1 MCNERLILK
10 YMNMKRFLISCTVCC
25 GFATASPAQGLTD
38 MTHSREAVMHNLPLG
53 ATHWTGGFWGDRFN
67 VLSTT
72 GIWSM
77 WDTWNTPYETI
88 DALGLHGSHGFAN
101 FQVAAGTVKGKH
113 HGPPF
118 HDGDMYKWLEA
129 CAAAYAV
136 TKDPKLD
143 QLMDQFIEQVALAQR
158 ADGYIHTPVNIE
170 ERNSLPPTS
179 LPPTPSCRGGEST
192 AQKASPTGGGLEGA
206 GGSAGAGS
214 AASENAAGI
223 EIGKDQKH
231 AFASRLNFETY
242 NLGHLMT
249 AGIIHKRATGKTTLF
264 DCGRKAADFLYN
276 FLTND
281 AAELSRNAICPSH
294 YMGATEMYRETGD
307 KKYLTLAEGLISI
320 RDSVKNGEDH
330 NQDRIPFRQQ
340 YEAMGHAVRANYLY
354 AGVADLYAET
364 GEAQLKKNLEAIWDD
379 IVNHKIYIMGGCGA
393 LYDGVSPDG
402 TTYNQPSIQQIHQAY
417 GRQFQLPQEY
427 AHNEICAQIGMLLY
441 SWRMFQTDM
450 HPKYIDNIENELYNG
465 ILSGVSLDGKDYF
478 YTEALRRTKEY
489 PYVLRWPK
497 HRQRYITCF
506 CCPPNTLRT
515 LLEAQEYA
523 YSIKGDT
530 LWVNLYG
537 QNTLKT
543 DDLEVEQQT
552 DYPWDG
558 HITLTIKKAKHLASI
573 RMHIPGWSIGME
585 LRLNGK
591 PIAAEALREPRK
603 WKKGDRIE
611 LILPMRPRL
620 IEANPL
626 VEEAKNHI
634 AIMRGPIVYCLE
646 GQDISAATG
655 GSSSAAATASPRIND
670 IAIPAD
676 VRFTETKVTIC
687 GHEMVALEADVPIV
701 NEDFWRNDELYREL
715 RPVTNRKAHIRL
727 IPYYAWDNRGI
738 QDMSLWLPL
747 KR

>member
-1 MCNERLILK
+1 MKKLLILC
-10 YMNMKRFLISCTVCC
+10 LACCSLTATVRT
-25 GFATASPAQGLTD
+25 ATAQGLTD
-38 MTHSREAVMHNLPLG
+38 MSHSKQALMQNLPLG
-53 ATHWTGGFWGDRFN
+53 ATQWTGGFWGERFN

-77 WDTWNTPYETI
+77 WETWNTPYETI
-88 DALGLHGSHGFAN
+88 DALGQHGSHGFAN
-101 FQVAAGTVKGKH
+101 FQAAAGTVKGKH

-129 CAAAYAV
+129 CAAVYAV

-143 QLMDQFIEQVALAQR
+143 ALMDRFIEQVALAQR
-158 ADGYIHTPVNIE
+158 ADGYIHTPVVIA
-170 ERNSLPPTS
+170 ERNQGIDSH
-179 LPPTPSCRGGEST
+179 
-192 AQKASPTGGGLEGA
+192 A
-206 GGSAGAGS
+206 GTD
-214 AASENAAGI
+214 NAAGI

-249 AGIIHKRATGKTTLF
+249 AGIVHKRATGKTTLF

-294 YMGATEMYRETGD
+294 YMGAAEMYRETGD
-307 KKYLTLAEGLISI
+307 QKYLRLAEGLIAI
-320 RDSVKNGEDH
+320 RDSVTNGEDH
-330 NQDRIPFRQQ
+330 NQDRLKFRDQ

-364 GEAQLKKNLEAIWDD
+364 GERQLKRNLEAIWDD

-402 TTYNQPSIQQIHQAY
+402 TTYNQPYIQQIHQAY
-417 GRQFQLPQEY
+417 GRQFQLPQEA
-427 AHNEICAQIGMLLY
+427 AHNEICAQIGMLLF
-441 SWRMFQTDM
+441 SWRMYQTDM
-450 HPKYIDNIENELYNG
+450 HPKYVDIIENELYNG
-465 ILSGVSLDGKDYF
+465 ILSGISLDGRDFF
-478 YTEALRRTKEY
+478 YTEALRRTKEF
-489 PYVLRWPK
+489 PYTMRWPK

-515 LLEAQEYA
+515 LCQAQEYA
-523 YSIKGDT
+523 YSVKGDT

-543 DDLEVEQQT
+543 KDLEIEQQT
-552 DYPWDG
+552 GYPWDG
-558 HITLTIKKAKHLASI
+558 HITLTVKRAKRLASI
-573 RMHIPGWSIGME
+573 RMHIPGWSDGMT

-591 PIAAEALREPRK
+591 DILAEDLRQPRK
-603 WKKGDRIE
+603 WKKGDQVE
-611 LILPMRPRL
+611 LILPMKPRL

-626 VEEAKNHI
+626 VEEAKNQV
-634 AIMRGPIVYCLE
+634 AVMRGPIVYCLE
-646 GQDISAATG
+646 GEDISATGASATDK
-655 GSSSAAATASPRIND
+655 PRIND

-676 VRFTETKVTIC
+676 VKFTETTVTIA
-687 GHEMVALEADVPIV
+687 GHQMVALEADVPVV
-701 NEDFWRNDELYREL
+701 NRDFWGKDDLYREL
-715 RPVTNRKAHIRL
+715 RPVRQQTAHIRL

-747 KR
+747 AR

>member
-1 MCNERLILK
+1 M
-10 YMNMKRFLISCTVCC
+10 S
-25 GFATASPAQGLTD
+25 
-38 MTHSREAVMHNLPLG
+38 HSKQAKMQNLPMG
-53 ATHWTGGFWGDRFN
+53 ATKWTGGFWGDRFQM
-67 VLSTT
+67 LSTT

-129 CAAAYAV
+129 CAAVYAV
-136 TKDPKLD
+136 TKDPKID
-143 QLMDQFIEQVALAQR
+143 ALMDKFIEQVALAQR
-158 ADGYIHTPVNIE
+158 ADGYIHTPVVIS
-170 ERNSLPPTS
+170 ERNAGIDTHSLT
-179 LPPTPSCRGGEST
+179 
-192 AQKASPTGGGLEGA
+192 
-206 GGSAGAGS
+206 
-214 AASENAAGI
+214 ENAAGI

-264 DCGRKAADFLYN
+264 ECGKKAADFLYN

-294 YMGATEMYRETGD
+294 YMGAAEMYRETGD
-307 KKYLTLAEGLISI
+307 EKYLTLAKGLIAI
-320 RDSVKNGEDH
+320 RDSVTNGEDH
-330 NQDRIPFRQQ
+330 NQDRHKFRDQ

-364 GEAQLKKNLEAIWDD
+364 GEAQLMKNLEAIWDD

-417 GRQFQLPQEY
+417 GRQFQLPQEA
-427 AHNEICAQIGMLLY
+427 AHNEICAQIGMMLY
-441 SWRMFQTDM
+441 SWRMFQTTVD
-450 HPKYIDNIENELYNG
+450 PKYIDNIENELYNG
-465 ILSGVSLDGKDYF
+465 ILSGISLDGKDFF
-478 YTEALRRTKEY
+478 YTEALRRTKEF
-489 PYVLRWPK
+489 PYTMRWPK

-515 LLEAQEYA
+515 LCEAQEYA

-543 DDLEVEQQT
+543 KDLEIEQVT
-552 DYPWDG
+552 NYPWDG
-558 HITLTIKKAKHLASI
+558 HIKLTIKKAKTLRSI
-573 RMHIPGWSIGME
+573 RMHIPGWATDMQ
-585 LRLNGK
+585 LKLNGQS
-591 PIAAEALREPRK
+591 ILAEDLRQPRK
-603 WKKGDRIE
+603 WKKGDTIE
-611 LILPMRPRL
+611 LDLPMKARL

-626 VEEAKNHI
+626 VEEAKNQI

-646 GQDISAATG
+646 GQDIEDG
-655 GSSSAAATASPRIND
+655 HRIND

-676 VRFTETKVTIC
+676 VQFTEKKITME
-687 GHEMVALEADVPIV
+687 GHEMIALEANVPLV
-701 NEDFWRNDELYREL
+701 NQDSWSNNQLYREL
-715 RPVTNRKAHIRL
+715 RPVSKKQVKIRL

-738 QDMSLWLPL
+738 DDMSLWLPL
-747 KR
+747 K

>member
-1 MCNERLILK
+1 MKRLIILC
-10 YMNMKRFLISCTVCC
+10 YVCF
-25 GFATASPAQGLTD
+25 GIAIAHSAQGLID
-38 MTHSREAVMHNLPLG
+38 MSHSKQAVMQNLPMG
-53 ATHWTGGFWGDRFN
+53 ATQWTGGFWSDRFH
-67 VLSTT
+67 VMSTS

-129 CAAAYAV
+129 CAAVYAV
-136 TKDPKLD
+136 TKDAKID
-143 QLMDQFIEQVALAQR
+143 QLMDKFIEQVALAQR
-158 ADGYIHTPVNIE
+158 ADGYIHTPVVIA
-170 ERNSLPPTS
+170 ERL
-179 LPPTPSCRGGEST
+179 
-192 AQKASPTGGGLEGA
+192 A
-206 GGSAGAGS
+206 GVDTHSAT
-214 AASENAAGI
+214 ENAAGI

-264 DCGRKAADFLYN
+264 ECGKKAADFLYN

-294 YMGATEMYRETGD
+294 YMGAAEMYRETGD
-307 KKYLTLAEGLISI
+307 EKYLTLAKGLIAI
-320 RDSVKNGEDH
+320 RDSVTNGEDH
-330 NQDRIPFRQQ
+330 NQDRHKFRDQ

-364 GEAQLKKNLEAIWDD
+364 GEAQLLKNLSAIWDD
-379 IVNHKIYIMGGCGA
+379 IVNHKIYIMGGCGS

-417 GRQFQLPQEY
+417 GRQFQLPQEA
-427 AHNEICAQIGMLLY
+427 AHNEICAQIGMMLF
-441 SWRMFQTDM
+441 SWRMFQTTM
-450 HPKYIDNIENELYNG
+450 APKYVDNIENELYNG
-465 ILSGVSLDGKDYF
+465 ILSGISLDGKDFF
-478 YTEALRRTKEY
+478 YTEALRRTKEF
-489 PYVLRWPK
+489 PYTMRWPK

-515 LLEAQEYA
+515 LCEAQEYA
-523 YSIKGDT
+523 YSMKGDT

-537 QNTLKT
+537 QNTLTTK
-543 DDLEVEQQT
+543 DLEVEQTT

-558 HITLTIKKAKHLASI
+558 HITLTVKKAKRLASI
-573 RMHIPGWSIGME
+573 RMHIPGWATNMT
-585 LRLNGK
+585 LKLNGK
-591 PIAAEALREPRK
+591 EILAEDLRQPRK
-603 WKKGDRIE
+603 WKKGDTIE
-611 LILPMRPRL
+611 LDLPMKARL

-626 VEEAKNHI
+626 VEEAKNQV
-634 AIMRGPIVYCLE
+634 AVMRGPIVYCLE
-646 GQDISAATG
+646 GQDIEG
-655 GSSSAAATASPRIND
+655 GYRIND

-676 VRFTETKVTIC
+676 IQLTEKKITMES
-687 GHEMVALEADVPIV
+687 HEMIALEGYAQLV
-701 NEDFWRNDELYREL
+701 NKGSWRNNELYREI
-715 RPVTNRKAHIRL
+715 RPISNQRVKIRL

-738 QDMSLWLPL
+738 DDMSLWLSL
-747 KR
+747 AR